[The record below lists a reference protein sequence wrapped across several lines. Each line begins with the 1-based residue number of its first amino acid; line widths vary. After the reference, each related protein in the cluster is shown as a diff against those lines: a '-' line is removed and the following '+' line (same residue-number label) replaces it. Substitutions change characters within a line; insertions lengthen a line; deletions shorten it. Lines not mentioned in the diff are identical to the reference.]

1 MRKVVLTTG
10 GTGGHIFPA
19 LAVAEELRRRFP
31 AIELLFVGGEYGPE
45 SKLAAQAGLAYLGL
59 PVRGFLGRGVK
70 AAGAAFSLLKSIG
83 IARKKL
89 KAFGPDLVIGFGGYA
104 AAASLAAARLL
115 ALPCMIHEQNS
126 LPGLANR
133 LAGRFAARVCISLPD
148 AAAWFKAEKVM
159 LTGNPVRA
167 SISRACSAKQAPA
180 RPVGPISGQVSVQ
193 PAGTRR
199 LLVLGGSQGAR
210 AVNSA
215 VLEDLPALMRDGVS
229 LRLQTGAAD
238 YERVAAEIKKYDPD
252 MPACLPEVSPFIYDM
267 AEAYGWADLVLCRA
281 GATTVAE
288 LAVAGLPAVL
298 VPFPQATH
306 NHQLHNARQVESL
319 GAALVL
325 EQKDLTP
332 GLAAATIAGL
342 FDDPARLEAMARAA
356 LALARPDAAARV
368 VDEAAR
374 LIEKK
379 P

>member
-31 AIELLFVGGEYGPE
+31 GVELLFVGGQYGQE
-45 SKLAAQAGLAYLGL
+45 GKLAAQAGLDYLGL
-59 PVRGFLGRGVK
+59 PVRGFLGRGFK
-70 AAGAAFSLLKSIG
+70 AVGAGCGLLKAVG

-89 KAFGPDLVIGFGGYA
+89 KAFGPDVVIGFGGYA
-104 AAASLAAARLL
+104 AAASLLAARLL
-115 ALPCMIHEQNS
+115 SLPCMIHEQNS

-133 LAGRFAARVCISLPD
+133 LAGRFAGKVCISLPD
-148 AAAWFKAEKVM
+148 AAAWFKAEKVV

-167 SISRACSAKQAPA
+167 SIRRLQEEQA
-180 RPVGPISGQVSVQ
+180 RPESAGN
-193 PAGTRR
+193 GTRN

-215 VLEDLPALMRDGVS
+215 VLEDLPALMRAGIS

-238 YERVAAEIKKYDPD
+238 YERVAAEVKKYDCDQP
-252 MPACLPEVSPFIYDM
+252 CFLPEVNPFIYDM
-267 AEAYGWADLVLCRA
+267 AEAYGWADLALCRA

-288 LAVAGLPAVL
+288 LAVAGLPAVF

-325 EQKDLTP
+325 EQKELRP
-332 GLAAATIAGL
+332 GLLAAAVAGL
-342 FDDPARLEAMARAA
+342 LDNRDGPGKLAGMAQAARAM
-356 LALARPDAAARV
+356 ARPDAAARV
-368 VDEAAR
+368 VDEAVR
-374 LIEKK
+374 LNEFYSG
-379 P
+379 